1 MKFYCFS
8 FLLLVLLACKQTDT
22 QNLNSNSD
30 QNISYIKQM
39 NWENRGDSLIIKS
52 ENEQI
57 IFKKEDLPIQSAM
70 VIPTSV
76 IAYLDEL
83 NSLDKIKGVS
93 QPDFI
98 FNQKIHTKLNQN
110 EIEVIG
116 TFNEIFIERVL
127 VQQPDVFI
135 STSSPTL
142 AKFHE
147 LLKKQNIKVLLI
159 DEYEELNPLA
169 KAEYIKLMGILVGKE
184 KEAETIFMEIEKNYL
199 EIQNKVKNSS
209 KNPPKILTNHMYGDV
224 WYMPAGESFQSIL
237 FEDAGGQYLWASS
250 SGKGALNLSFETV
263 FEKANDADVWMNAGD
278 FPSKAALLASFPN
291 YNWFKSFQNGR
302 IYNWN
307 KRKSAT
313 GANDY
318 FETGTARPDWV
329 LKDLAAIF
337 HPELFP
343 GHELVFYEKLE

>member
-8 FLLLVLLACKQTDT
+8 FLLLVLFACKQTDN
-22 QNLNSNSD
+22 QNLKSNSD
-30 QNISYIKQM
+30 ENISYITQM
-39 NWENRGDSLIIKS
+39 NWQNHEDSLIIKS
-52 ENEQI
+52 GNDEI
-57 IFKKEDLPIQSAM
+57 LFKKEELPIKSVM

-83 NSLDKIKGVS
+83 NSIDKITGIS

-98 FNQKIHTKLNQN
+98 FNEKVHSKLNQK

-116 TFNEIFIERVL
+116 TFNEIFIEKVL
-127 VQQPDVFI
+127 MQQPDVFI

-184 KEAETIFMEIEKNYL
+184 KEGETIFSEIEKNYL
-199 EIQNKVKNSS
+199 EIQNRVKNSS
-209 KNPPKILTNHMYGDV
+209 EIPPKILTNHMYGDV

-237 FEDAGGQYLWASS
+237 FEEAGGNYLWASS
-250 SGKGALNLSFETV
+250 AGKGALNLSFETV
-263 FEKANDADVWMNAGD
+263 FEKANDADIWMNAGD
-278 FPSKAALLASFPN
+278 FPSKAALLASYPN
-291 YNWFKSFQNGR
+291 YSWFKSFQNGN

-307 KRKSAT
+307 KRKSTT

-343 GHELVFYEKLE
+343 GHELFFYEKLE

>member
-8 FLLLVLLACKQTDT
+8 FLLLVLLACKQTDN
-22 QNLNSNSD
+22 QILNSNSD
-30 QNISYIKQM
+30 QNISYITQI
-39 NWENRGDSLIIKS
+39 NWENRGDSMIIKS
-52 ENEQI
+52 GNEEI
-57 IFKKEDLPIQSAM
+57 IFKKEELPIQSAM

-83 NSLDKIKGVS
+83 NSIDKITGIS

-116 TFNEIFIERVL
+116 SFNEIFIEKVL
-127 VQQPDVFI
+127 VQQPDIFI

-142 AKFHE
+142 AKFHD

-169 KAEYIKLMGILVGKE
+169 KAEYIKLIGAMVGKE
-184 KEAETIFMEIEKNYL
+184 KEAETIFSEIEKNYL

-209 KNPPKILTNHMYGDV
+209 KIPPKVLTNHMYGDV

-237 FEDAGGQYLWASS
+237 FEDAGGNYLWAWSK
-250 SGKGALNLSFETV
+250 GTGALNLSFESV

-278 FPSKAALLASFPN
+278 FPSKTALLASYPN
-291 YNWFKSFQNGR
+291 YEWFKSFQNGR

-329 LKDLAAIF
+329 LMDLAAIF

-343 GHELVFYEKLE
+343 EHELFFYEKLE

>member
-1 MKFYCFS
+1 MKYIPYILACC
-8 FLLLVLLACKQTDT
+8 LVLTACKKQIQPTLKN
-22 QNLNSNSD
+22 QN
-30 QNISYIKQM
+30 QFEYISHIK
-39 NWENRGDSLIIKS
+39 WS
-52 ENEQI
+52 ENQ
-57 IFKKEDLPIQSAM
+57 DSVVIQSAGERLSFAQKDLPLKSAM
-70 VIPTSV
+70 VVPTSV

-83 NSLDKIKGVS
+83 NSIDKITGIS

-98 FNQKIHTKLNQN
+98 FNQKIHSKIKQK

-116 TFNEIFIERVL
+116 SFNEIFIEKVL
-127 VQQPDVFI
+127 MQQPDVFI

-159 DEYEELNPLA
+159 DEYKELNPLA
-169 KAEYIKLMGILVGKE
+169 KAEYIKLMGVLFGKE

-209 KNPPKILTNHMYGDV
+209 ENPPKVLTNHMYGDV
-224 WYMPAGESFQSIL
+224 WYMPAGESFQAIL
-237 FEDAGGQYLWASS
+237 FEDAGGEYLWASS
-250 SGKGALNLSFETV
+250 KGTGALNLSFETV

-302 IYNWN
+302 VYNWN

-329 LKDLAAIF
+329 LMDLAAIF

-343 GHELVFYEKLE
+343 GHELYFYENLK

>member
-1 MKFYCFS
+1 
-8 FLLLVLLACKQTDT
+8 
-22 QNLNSNSD
+22 
-30 QNISYIKQM
+30 
-39 NWENRGDSLIIKS
+39 
-52 ENEQI
+52 
-57 IFKKEDLPIQSAM
+57 
-70 VIPTSV
+70 
-76 IAYLDEL
+76 
-83 NSLDKIKGVS
+83 
-93 QPDFI
+93 
-98 FNQKIHTKLNQN
+98 
-110 EIEVIG
+110 
-116 TFNEIFIERVL
+116 
-127 VQQPDVFI
+127 
-135 STSSPTL
+135 
-142 AKFHE
+142 
-147 LLKKQNIKVLLI
+147 
-159 DEYEELNPLA
+159 
-169 KAEYIKLMGILVGKE
+169 
-184 KEAETIFMEIEKNYL
+184 MEIEKNYL

-250 SGKGALNLSFETV
+250 AGKGALNLSFETV

-278 FPSKAALLASFPN
+278 FPSKAALLASYPN
-291 YNWFKSFQNGR
+291 YNWFKSYQNGA